1 MIRVYLDTNVLLN
14 VWFKEKDPKTG
25 AKLWEASLQ
34 VLKLVESGRI
44 EGVVSIFTLMESAHV
59 FKRNGISPEKVKDIE
74 DVGIE
79 VYIPNELVLIDAF
92 SFQLKL
98 GTDPYDSVALA
109 SALASGCDV
118 LITRDREFRKKAEGQ
133 IRILSP
139 EEFLEWFLGSG
150 ENDFEDSY
158 PKG

>member
-1 MIRVYLDTNVLLN
+1 MIRAYIDTNVLLN
-14 VWFKEKDPKTG
+14 VWFKEEDPKTEEKPWN
-25 AKLWEASLQ
+25 APLQ
-34 VLKLVESGRI
+34 ILKLGERGKI

-59 FKRNGISPEKVKDIE
+59 FERNKLNPEKVKEIE

-109 SALASGCDV
+109 SALASECDV
-118 LITRDREFRKKAEGQ
+118 LITRDEDFRKKADGQ
-133 IRILSP
+133 ITILSP
-139 EEFLEWFLGSG
+139 EEFLEWISMR
-150 ENDFEDSY
+150 EDT
-158 PKG
+158 

>member
-1 MIRVYLDTNVLLN
+1 MIRAYLDTNVLLN
-14 VWFKEKDPKTG
+14 VWFKEEDPKTG
-25 AKLWEASLQ
+25 NELWKAPLQ
-34 VLKLVESGRI
+34 ILKLIENGKI

-59 FKRNGISPEKVKDIE
+59 FKRNKLNPERVKEIE

-79 VYIPNELVLIDAF
+79 VYIPNELTLIDAF

-118 LITRDREFRKKAEGQ
+118 LITRDEDFRKKADGQ
-133 IRILSP
+133 IRVLSP
-139 EEFLEWFLGSG
+139 EEFLEWIAMSEEL
-150 ENDFEDSY
+150 
-158 PKG
+158 

>member
-14 VWFKEKDPKTG
+14 VWFKEENPKTG
-25 AKLWEASLQ
+25 EKLWNAPLQ
-34 VLKLVESGRI
+34 ILELVENGKI
-44 EGVVSIFTLMESAHV
+44 EGVVSIFTLMESVQV
-59 FKRNGISPEKVKDIE
+59 FKRNKLDPERVKEIE

-79 VYIPNELVLIDAF
+79 VYIPNELTLIDAF

-118 LITRDREFRKKAEGQ
+118 LITRDEDFRKKAEEQ

-139 EEFLEWFLGSG
+139 EEFLEWIATSD
-150 ENDFEDSY
+150 ES
-158 PKG
+158 

>member
-14 VWFKEKDPKTG
+14 VWFKEENPKTG
-25 AKLWEASLQ
+25 EKLWNAPLQ
-34 VLKLVESGRI
+34 ILELVENGKI
-44 EGVVSIFTLMESAHV
+44 EGVVSIFTLMESAQV
-59 FKRNGISPEKVKDIE
+59 FKRNKLDPERVKEIE

-79 VYIPNELVLIDAF
+79 VYIPSELTLIDAF

-118 LITRDREFRKKAEGQ
+118 LITRDEDFRKKAEEQ

-139 EEFLEWFLGSG
+139 EEFLEWIATSD
-150 ENDFEDSY
+150 ES
-158 PKG
+158 

>member
-14 VWFKEKDPKTG
+14 VWFKEENPKTG
-25 AKLWEASLQ
+25 EKLWEASLQ
-34 VLKLVESGRI
+34 ILKLIENGKI

-59 FKRNGISPEKVKDIE
+59 FKRNKLNPERVKEIE

-79 VYIPNELVLIDAF
+79 VYIPNELTLIDAF

-118 LITRDREFRKKAEGQ
+118 LITRDEDFRKKAENQ
-133 IRILSP
+133 IMILSP
-139 EEFLEWFLGSG
+139 EEFLEWIAASG
-150 ENDFEDSY
+150 
-158 PKG
+158 GL

>member
-1 MIRVYLDTNVLLN
+1 MIRAYLDTNVLLN
-14 VWFKEKDPKTG
+14 VWFKEEDPKTG
-25 AKLWEASLQ
+25 AKLWEAPLRI
-34 VLKLVESGRI
+34 LELIEEGKI

-59 FKRNGISPEKVKDIE
+59 FKRNGLNPERVREIE

-109 SALASGCDV
+109 SALASRCDV
-118 LITRDREFRKKAEGQ
+118 LVTRDESFRKKAREQ
-133 IRILSP
+133 ITTLSP
-139 EEFLEWFLGSG
+139 EEFIEWLSTRDGT
-150 ENDFEDSY
+150 
-158 PKG
+158 